1 MCESWSQSVK
11 LSYYPAEMDKADL
24 DDLLSRLK
32 EIEELLRFPAVQG
45 HVNRAETLALSIAR
59 RVKSGPTSHLAMQVI
74 SEANALRPGALPIKP
89 DDGKRQAL
97 IAKLRLALEA
107 ERDKP

>member
-1 MCESWSQSVK
+1 LRPEA
-11 LSYYPAEMDKADL
+11 LSYYRAEMDKADL

-32 EIEELLRFPAVQG
+32 EIEELLRFPAVEG
-45 HVNRAETLALSIAR
+45 HVHRAETLALSIAR

-74 SEANALRPGALPIKP
+74 SEANALRPGALPIRP
-89 DDGKRQAL
+89 DDGKLQAL

-107 ERDKP
+107 ERGKP